1 LCLMIYNVNVR
12 VGNKI
17 IYLSFVNIY
26 KFVSLLL
33 VGGFSFLNYLATILL
48 AAYKYLILILRRK
61 NMKTF
66 KRLLTSALALLM
78 VASTATA
85 FTGCKD
91 DSGAKLSD
99 DGKEIVIASWNDEFE
114 NMMNNYYLKDNPLPD
129 GIEFKFINTGGSETY
144 QEKLDNLLESDEVID
159 IFLMEADYAKK
170 YVNSEYVVP
179 LSEVGIKDSDLKNQ
193 YDYTKDVVRNSKGK
207 IVGSSWQA
215 APGLFIYRRSLAEKF
230 LGTSDPAEVQEKIK
244 DWDSFVATAKLVN
257 EKSEGK
263 TKMVTSIDDIWQVLR
278 TVRTAPWVKDNK
290 INIDETPDFFMDL
303 AKTLT
308 DEKLVAE
315 YKPWGT
321 EWNAAVGN
329 DDVFGYFGSTWFIQ
343 WTMVGNSAGG
353 SEDDPGPGV
362 GTYGDWAAIEGPE
375 AYYWGGTWLAVTPK
389 CDNKTIVEDIIR
401 YFTVNED
408 SMKKYSLDSY
418 DYVNNDKAIKSIID
432 DGYSFDFLGGQDHY
446 SLFREAAAKIDTKA
460 MSAYDQ
466 VANNTFLEQV
476 EKYVQGTIDKDKAI
490 EEFKKEMMNSFS
502 ELEE

>member
-1 LCLMIYNVNVR
+1 
-12 VGNKI
+12 
-17 IYLSFVNIY
+17 
-26 KFVSLLL
+26 
-33 VGGFSFLNYLATILL
+33 
-48 AAYKYLILILRRK
+48 
-61 NMKTF
+61 MKTF
-66 KRLLTSALALLM
+66 KRLLTTALALLM

-114 NMMNNYYLKDNPLPD
+114 GMMNNFYLKDNPLPD
-129 GIEFKFINTGGSETY
+129 DVKFRFINTGGSETY

-170 YVNSEYVVP
+170 YVNSEHVVP
-179 LSEVGIKDSDLKNQ
+179 LSEVGITDKDLENQ
-193 YDYTKDVVRNSKGK
+193 YNFTKDVVRNSKGK

-230 LGTSDPAEVQEKIK
+230 LGTSDPAEVQEKVK
-244 DWDSFVATAKLVN
+244 DWDSFVETAKLVN

-290 INIDETPDFFMDL
+290 INIDGTPDFFMDL

-343 WTMVGNSAGG
+343 WTMVGNSSGKPAPAEG
-353 SEDDPGPGV
+353 EPANETGPGI
-362 GTYGDWAAIEGPE
+362 GTYGDWAAIEGPQ

-408 SMKKYSLDSY
+408 SMKNYAVESF
-418 DYVNNDKAIKSIID
+418 DYVNNTKVIDSIID
-432 DGYSFDFLGGQDHY
+432 GGYSFDFLGGQDHY
-446 SLFREAAAKIDTKA
+446 SLFKAAAEKVDTKA

-490 EEFKKEMMNSFS
+490 EEFKKEMINSFS

>member
-1 LCLMIYNVNVR
+1 
-12 VGNKI
+12 
-17 IYLSFVNIY
+17 
-26 KFVSLLL
+26 
-33 VGGFSFLNYLATILL
+33 
-48 AAYKYLILILRRK
+48 
-61 NMKTF
+61 MKTF
-66 KRLLTSALALLM
+66 KRLLTTALALLM

-85 FTGCKD
+85 FTGCD
-91 DSGAKLSD
+91 GNSGAKITD
-99 DGKEIVIASWNDEFE
+99 DGKELVIASWNNEFGD
-114 NMMNNYYLKDNPLPD
+114 MMKDFYLKDNPLPD
-129 GIEFKFINTGGSETY
+129 DMEFKFINTGGSETY
-144 QEKLDNLLESDEVID
+144 QEKLDNLLEGDEVID

-170 YVNSEYVVP
+170 YVDSEHVVP
-179 LSEVGIKDSDLKNQ
+179 LSEVGIKDSDLENQ

-230 LGTSDPAEVQEKIK
+230 LGTSDPAEVQEKVK
-244 DWDSFVATAKLVN
+244 DWDSFVATAKVID

-278 TVRTAPWVKDNK
+278 TVRSTPWVKDNK
-290 INIDETPDFFMDL
+290 IQLDETPDFFMDL

-308 DEKLVAE
+308 DDKLVAE

-343 WTMVGNSAGG
+343 WTMVENSSGKPAPAEG
-353 SEDDPGPGV
+353 EPKNETGPGI
-362 GTYGDWAAIEGPE
+362 GTYGDWAAIEGPQ

-389 CDNKTIVEDIIR
+389 CDNKTLVEDVIR
-401 YFTVNED
+401 YFTVEEE
-408 SMKKYSLDSY
+408 SMKNYAVESY
-418 DYVNNDKAIKSIID
+418 DYVNNTKVIDSIID
-432 DGYSFDFLGGQDHY
+432 GGYSFDFLGGQDHY
-446 SLFREAAAKIDTKA
+446 SLFREAAAKVDTKA

-476 EKYVQGTIDKDKAI
+476 EKYVQGKIDKDTAI
-490 EEFKKEMMNSFS
+490 AEFKKEMINSFS